1 MLVKSIQSNIAQTI
15 LKKKLKLELLL
26 NTETTRTFC
35 FVRFRKRGQFLLKQ
49 QVASKEKKMLKCI
62 QLYVEN

>member
-35 FVRFRKRGQFLLKQ
+35 SFQKTGSVFAKAASRVKRKKN
-49 QVASKEKKMLKCI
+49 AKMYSVVC
-62 QLYVEN
+62 